1 MCQFSGLETITSA
14 IIDLFPGQMRRP
26 WRREIFLVIF
36 CSMLFLV
43 QILFIT
49 EVFGLSGHN
58 PMLGWAVLNVWNFKS
73 DLTFK
78 LWVCQTTIPTSA
90 SKAGWINSSSTGIPM
105 ALFCDSQGG
114 VYLFQLVDYYAANGT
129 CIMFGSII
137 HCLAV
142 GWAFGKWYNLLWP
155 SCHKLF
161 RWKNVKVQR
170 SMTVCT
176 SCDGDPW
183 LSNHYH

>member
-36 CSMLFLV
+36 CSMSFLV

-49 EVFGLSGHN
+49 EVKFYI
-58 PMLGWAVLNVWNFKS
+58 WV
-73 DLTFK
+73 TFK
-78 LWVCQTTIPTSA
+78 LWVCQRTIPTSA
-90 SKAGWINSSSTGIPM
+90 SWAAGIYSSSTGITM
-105 ALFCDSQGG
+105 AMFCDSQGG
-114 VYLFQLVDYYAANGT
+114 VYLFQLVDHYAANGT

-137 HCLAV
+137 HCVAV
-142 GWAFGKWYNLLWP
+142 GWAFGKWYDLLWP
-155 SCHKLF
+155 TSIN
-161 RWKNVKVQR
+161 WKNVKVLR
-170 SMTVCT
+170 KMTVCT
-176 SCDGDPW
+176 SSDGEPW